1 MHRVEGGVVE
11 GQRLVEVAH
20 AEVGARQVRVAPGL
34 LDLGPVEVD
43 AVRRG
48 TGELRDVL
56 GDGPAATAKVQHLV
70 ASAELEVA
78 RHDALEQ
85 DLVLEDRLVRV
96 DDRRHVH
103 LLDRTERAEQ
113 VDDLVELLELVAAA
127 LPVALQGHAVLVVG
141 LRALRRVREQLV
153 VGAHVGVEVVLADL
167 EQADERAEA
176 VTQRR
181 RLVLHVLCPS
191 VRARRRIVPC
201 WSDIAQMLSLGRLA
215 VATRGTGRLDG
226 ACHDT
231 CCGEA

>member
-1 MHRVEGGVVE
+1 MCSAMAPQPQPRSST
-11 GQRLVEVAH
+11 LFAH
-20 AEVGARQVRVAPGL
+20 AG
-34 LDLGPVEVD
+34 
-43 AVRRG
+43 
-48 TGELRDVL
+48 
-56 GDGPAATAKVQHLV
+56 
-70 ASAELEVA
+70 LEVA

-153 VGAHVGVEVVLADL
+153 VGAHVGVEVVLADP
-167 EQADERAEA
+167 EQADEHAEA

-181 RLVLHVLCPS
+181 RLVPHVLCPS

-215 VATRGTGRLDG
+215 GRDPAERVGWTALVTTRVVVRRDPRPRTD
-226 ACHDT
+226 DT
-231 CCGEA
+231 